1 MTEPIRVLY
10 IGPAGTE
17 TFDTS
22 SLEQQSRAV
31 QLAGGAVIRYEGQ
44 GLSELTEGLRDVDAA
59 MVQGHSFDR
68 NAFAHMGLHGRCQGL
83 VSFGHGYDHLDV
95 DAATRNGVI
104 VANTASF
111 GTEEVS
117 THTIMHF
124 LVCSR
129 KFVLHDK
136 LVKSGVW
143 TRKNLAPMGHVAGQ
157 VFGIVGLGDIGRAV
171 ARKARA
177 FGLRVIAYDPY
188 VASWD
193 GLEYGVEMVD
203 SLDKVCRRSDYISVH
218 VYLNEETRHLIGRPQ
233 FAVMKPTAYVINCA
247 RGGVVDEAAL
257 IEALQEH
264 RIAGAGLDVFEAEPV
279 DPDNPLL
286 RMDNVSV
293 TNHYASYSEVAWER
307 AQMQLGEEAVRI
319 ATGMW
324 PMSLINPDVRHVIP
338 PRAPARS
345 WEVYA
350 RELAAGR
357 PRERGAAVTA
367 PPAPSPSSAGPR
379 LATERGSVQ
388 A

>member
-1 MTEPIRVLY
+1 MTQPISVLY
-10 IGPAGTE
+10 IGPASTD

-31 QLAGGAVIRYEGQ
+31 RLAGGAVIRYEGH
-44 GLSELTEGLRDVDAA
+44 GATELAQALRDVDAA
-59 MVQGHSFDR
+59 MVQGHGFDR
-68 NAFAHMGLHGRCQGL
+68 AAFAHMGLYGRCQGL
-83 VSFGHGYDHLDV
+83 VSFGHGYDHLDL
-95 DAATRNGVI
+95 DAATKHGVI
-104 VANTASF
+104 LANTASF

-117 THTIMHF
+117 THAIMHF

-136 LVKSGVW
+136 LVKSGEW

-171 ARKARA
+171 ARKAKA
-177 FGLRVIAYDPY
+177 FGLRVVAYDPY

-193 GLEYGVEMVD
+193 ALEYGVEMVD
-203 SLDKVCRRSDYISVH
+203 SLEELCRRSDYISVH
-218 VYLNEETRHLIGRPQ
+218 VYLNEETRHLISRAQ

-257 IEALQEH
+257 IEALQLH
-264 RIAGAGLDVFEAEPV
+264 QIAGAGLDVFEKEPV

-286 RMDNVSV
+286 KMDNVSV
-293 TNHYASYSEVAWER
+293 TNHYASYSEIAWER
-307 AQMQLGEEAVRI
+307 AQTQLGEEAVRI

-324 PMSLINPDVRHVIP
+324 PLSLINPDVRHVIP
-338 PRAPARS
+338 PRTPPRS

-350 RELAAGR
+350 RQLAANR
-357 PRERGAAVTA
+357 P
-367 PPAPSPSSAGPR
+367 S
-379 LATERGSVQ
+379 
-388 A
+388 